1 MWGKEGSGLRA
12 MLISCEITLRVR
24 FGLAWGVSTRFNLP
38 PKPSSRSSWSAW
50 VTTLFGGCGAVTNYR
65 LLPKWNFESALTPLS
80 WKTNFMSVDCIVA
93 RDQSWEG
100 PQSNNH
106 LVFGKSSKPWLQSL
120 ETYLLYEKVFK
131 HLCEKVKGDVHLFQW
146 KLSAMDKYLECGR
159 ANQRKAY
166 SLTPI

>member
-12 MLISCEITLRVR
+12 MLISSEITLRVR

-38 PKPSSRSSWSAW
+38 PKPSSRSLWSAW
-50 VTTLFGGCGAVTNYR
+50 VTTLFGRFGRWQLSSVTQMK
-65 LLPKWNFESALTPLS
+65 LWKCLTPLS
-80 WKTNFMSVDCIVA
+80 WQNQFHVSGLHSCQWSA
-93 RDQSWEG
+93 LGG

-106 LVFGKSSKPWLQSL
+106 LLFAQSSQPWLQSL
-120 ETYLLYEKVFK
+120 VTYLLCEKVFK